1 MDIDRVMPKLGE
13 VFLDASSPASREVTQ
28 YKTGLFGRSQVII
41 IIIII
46 IIIILLSPGGN
57 LRHVAA
63 GVLSVQCKGW
73 ITSSDSR

>member
-13 VFLDASSPASREVTQ
+13 LFLDASSPASRDVTQ

-41 IIIII
+41 IILIIVII

-63 GVLSVQCKGW
+63 GVLSVQ
-73 ITSSDSR
+73 

>member
-13 VFLDASSPASREVTQ
+13 LFLDASSPASRDVTQ

-41 IIIII
+41 IILIIVIIIII

-63 GVLSVQCKGW
+63 GVLSVQ
-73 ITSSDSR
+73 

>member
-13 VFLDASSPASREVTQ
+13 LFLDASSPASRDVTQ

-41 IIIII
+41 IILIIVII

-63 GVLSVQCKGW
+63 GVLSVQCK
-73 ITSSDSR
+73 

>member
-13 VFLDASSPASREVTQ
+13 LFLDASSPASRDVTQ

-41 IIIII
+41 IILIIVIII

-63 GVLSVQCKGW
+63 GVLSVQCK
-73 ITSSDSR
+73 